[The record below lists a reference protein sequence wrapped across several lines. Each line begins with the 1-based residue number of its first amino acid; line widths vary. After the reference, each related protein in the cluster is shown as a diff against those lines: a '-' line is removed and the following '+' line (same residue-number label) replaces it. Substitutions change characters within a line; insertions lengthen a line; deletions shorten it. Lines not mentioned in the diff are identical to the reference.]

1 VKDGLVLFIGTA
13 AFMLLALRGAIDLF
27 GAVALLIVFAGFIY
41 YSFWREKNV
50 EGGSLADEVDEFEA
64 VPHSLWLATI
74 LLIAGFA
81 GLYFGSEL
89 LIEGGIQIAKSFGVS
104 EAVIGLTIVAFGTSL
119 PELAAS
125 AVAAMRKHTDVALGN
140 VVGSNIFNIVGIMGV
155 VGAITPLEVPAR
167 VLDFD
172 MWVMGLV
179 TLLLMIYM
187 IGGRRELGRFEAGIF
202 LAVYGAYIVAIAAGV
217 DRISF

>member
-1 VKDGLVLFIGTA
+1 
-13 AFMLLALRGAIDLF
+13 
-27 GAVALLIVFAGFIY
+27 
-41 YSFWREKNV
+41 
-50 EGGSLADEVDEFEA
+50 
-64 VPHSLWLATI
+64 
-74 LLIAGFA
+74 
-81 GLYFGSEL
+81 
-89 LIEGGIQIAKSFGVS
+89 
-104 EAVIGLTIVAFGTSL
+104 
-119 PELAAS
+119 
-125 AVAAMRKHTDVALGN
+125 
-140 VVGSNIFNIVGIMGV
+140 VGSNIFNIVGIMGV